1 MKKKSNYDPSIHHR
15 RSIRLRGWDY
25 GKPGN
30 YFITICCQ
38 DKVCLFGEVVQG
50 KMILNQAGK
59 IAQEC
64 WLAIPQHY
72 PNTTLHEFI
81 IMPNH
86 VHGII
91 EIISK
96 NTDSNQEKNEIK
108 GLDMDIHHGLDMD
121 NHHGLDM
128 DIHHGLDMDIH
139 HGLDMDIH
147 HGLDMDIQHG
157 FDMDIHHGLDIDIHH
172 GLDMDIHHGL
182 DMDIHHGLDM
192 DIHHGLDMA
201 GGNVV
206 VGNAGGNDN
215 SPLHSPQPFNNYN
228 SSPHFKSPSK
238 TIGSIVRGFKIG
250 VTKWMRQNT
259 NVYHVWQRDYYDD
272 IIWDSQKYNRIAKY
286 IIDNLLKWGKK
297 KGY

>member
-25 GKPGN
+25 GKPGK

-96 NTDSNQEKNEIK
+96 KADSNQEKDEIK
-108 GLDMDIHHGLDMD
+108 
-121 NHHGLDM
+121 
-128 DIHHGLDMDIH
+128 
-139 HGLDMDIH
+139 
-147 HGLDMDIQHG
+147 
-157 FDMDIHHGLDIDIHH
+157 
-172 GLDMDIHHGL
+172 GL

-286 IIDNLLKWGKK
+286 IIDNPLKWGKK

>member
-25 GKPGN
+25 GKPGK

-139 HGLDMDIH
+139 HGLDM
-147 HGLDMDIQHG
+147 
-157 FDMDIHHGLDIDIHH
+157 
-172 GLDMDIHHGL
+172 
-182 DMDIHHGLDM
+182 
-192 DIHHGLDMA
+192 A

-286 IIDNLLKWGKK
+286 IIDNPLKWGKK